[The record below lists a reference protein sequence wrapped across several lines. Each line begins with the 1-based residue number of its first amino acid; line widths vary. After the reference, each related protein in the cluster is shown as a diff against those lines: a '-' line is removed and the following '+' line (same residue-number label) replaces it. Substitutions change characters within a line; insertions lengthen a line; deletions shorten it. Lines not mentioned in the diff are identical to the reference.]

1 MLLVPWKNAPAS
13 WGRKALEKATLE
25 RHLKPLYDKLKA
37 EAAQKLGKM
46 AVKKAASGWMKLV
59 PVLNVLSTAYDLYD
73 IGSTGYDLYK
83 SYQDAMSKYQ
93 GDVYRVQPDIA
104 IDGKDG
110 ELKDIYDFKFDKD
123 RWRRGQSELYDEG
136 LRNAGVQKAN
146 VKQNGEVS
154 QNTCACDGKAR
165 KSGVAGA

>member
-1 MLLVPWKNAPAS
+1 MLLVPWENAPAS

-37 EAAQKLGKM
+37 EATQKLGKM

-73 IGSTGYDLYK
+73 VASTGYDLYK

-93 GDVYRVQPDIA
+93 GDVYRVSPDIA
-104 IDGKDG
+104 IDGKHG

-123 RWRRGQSELYDEG
+123 RWRKGQRELYNKG
-136 LRNAGVQKAN
+136 LRDAGIEGVDVARD
-146 VKQNGEVS
+146 GEVS
-154 QNTCACDGKAR
+154 HKTCACDGKAR